1 MDAGGLWQLAKG
13 RMGEITE
20 KNGGAVGSVGQGL
33 LQTALKFVE
42 EFCSFFPGTGEFLL
56 LLKP

>member
-13 RMGEITE
+13 RIGEITE
-20 KNGGAVGSVGQGL
+20 KNGGAMGCVGQGL

-42 EFCSFFPGTGEFLL
+42 EFCFFFPGTGEFLL